1 MNIGISPLIL
11 ASIALDPKP
20 MGGEN
25 EKNWGDPYNGQ
36 LLTKASGQFSWRRL
50 YSLHAMLE

>member
-1 MNIGISPLIL
+1 MHKAIMNIGISPLIL

-25 EKNWGDPYNGQ
+25 EKN
-36 LLTKASGQFSWRRL
+36 
-50 YSLHAMLE
+50 